1 MLTKHQLNK
10 GLNMLAWLCEKTTGV
25 EDLVRKEI
33 ATPAPGADEVLIEIE
48 AAGLNFPDLLIVQNK
63 YQLKP
68 PLPFVPGA
76 EYAGIIRSVGSQVK
90 HLSVGTRV
98 ACLSGTGGFATHT
111 IAPAKLCLPLS
122 EHFTPEDGA
131 SFIMTYATS
140 HHALIDRGN
149 LKAGET
155 VLILGAAGGVG
166 SAAIQIAK
174 AIGAKVIAAVSSTEK
189 FEVCKKLGADAC
201 INYSDADFREQIKT
215 HTDGV
220 GPNVIYDPVG
230 AQWAEPAFRSIAWRG
245 RYLVVGF
252 AGGNIPSI
260 PFNLMLLKGASV
272 IGVFWGD
279 FSRREYDK
287 NRAMLLELVDW
298 YQKGMIKP
306 LIDTVFDM
314 ADLKLAYAKMSSRGV
329 MGKLVLKNNSP

>member
-1 MLTKHQLNK
+1 
-10 GLNMLAWLCEKTTGV
+10 MLAWLCETTTGV
-25 EDLVRKEI
+25 EDLVRKEVP
-33 ATPAPGADEVLIEIE
+33 TPTPGQGEVLLEIE
-48 AAGLNFPDLLIVQNK
+48 AASLNFPDLLIVQNK

-76 EYAGIIRSVGSQVK
+76 EYTGIIRALGPDVTDLK
-90 HLSVGTRV
+90 IGTRV
-98 ACLSGTGGFATHT
+98 ACLSGTGGFASHT
-111 IAPAKLCLPLS
+111 LAPAKLCLPLS
-122 EHFTPEDGA
+122 EQFTALDGA

-140 HHALIDRGN
+140 HHALIDRGG
-149 LKAGET
+149 LQPGET

-174 AIGAKVIAAVSSTEK
+174 AVGAKVIAAVSSAEK
-189 FEVCKKLGADAC
+189 AEICKQLGADDC
-201 INYSDADFREQIKT
+201 INYSQGNFREQIKSLT
-215 HTDGV
+215 GGM

-230 AQWAEPAFRSIAWRG
+230 AEWAEPAFRSIAWRG

-279 FSRREYDK
+279 FSRREYEK
-287 NRAMLLELVDW
+287 NRAMLDELVEW
-298 YQKGMIKP
+298 YERGLIKP

-314 ADLKLAYAKMSSRGV
+314 SELKAAYAKMISRGV
-329 MGKLVLKNNSP
+329 KGKLVLRNIKA